1 MASSRLIFVTYIL
14 YLIPFIG
21 QTQPWRDEY
30 NISLYSFEFK
40 HPITVIIHTELLG
53 VKENIQNNIEPQI
66 SVYQDLISEADEK
79 LGITPDA
86 PDSIDIMV
94 GYEPNSNLGEM
105 RDWLWRNS
113 HAAYTCGLAYTLTGD
128 KRYAHKALEF
138 ALYAGYNYWPSSPN
152 KTTKRR
158 NCYKRAINLT
168 SNKDHDRKKL
178 SGFSM
183 DQNYPNPFS
192 PITRISFSLPARDHI
207 RFRIY
212 NSTGQRVELLVNRVM
227 EAGTHNITFN
237 ASDLPLAFISV
248 SFNPEVS
255 QRLKKLFTMN
265 NQKIIRTILVTG
277 ALLIGM
283 MVPGQAQENKSL
295 KNECLQTMQV
305 LNKALLNLQ
314 INDETDV
321 NHGALKCPNCK
332 VLHTRAAE
340 AVFPF
345 AMTYLETGYK
355 KYLQASINLGNWLIR
370 QQYPG
375 GEWQETPEDWTGTT
389 TDQLLMMA
397 QAFLVIGDQLAD
409 EEKES
414 WKESIRKSA
423 DYLTLVMSPEFASI
437 NYCATTTASLM
448 VANQIVPDEKYVK
461 KAKSLAHE
469 VIAKIDE
476 DYFLF
481 GEGGRVYGIKYGVD
495 LGYNLEMSLW
505 GLSLYSRLAADTLV
519 ENIVR
524 KSLKVHLNFIYP
536 DGSMDGS
543 WGIRSNKWTTYGGA
557 TSDGC
562 QVLFGMHAQENN
574 AYGTAALRNLEYLRG
589 MIRDGLV
596 GYGPHYWLLYDQEP
610 CIYPTFAKAKNL
622 AMTLQYA
629 TRDDIT
635 DEKLP
640 SDEIGATNYFETV
653 GVVTKRTENFMATIS
668 PGYEAEK
675 NWRCR

>member
-1 MASSRLIFVTYIL
+1 MTFLTTFLASIY
-14 YLIPFIG
+14 
-21 QTQPWRDEY
+21 
-30 NISLYSFEFK
+30 
-40 HPITVIIHTELLG
+40 LLG
-53 VKENIQNNIEPQI
+53 LA
-66 SVYQDLISEADEK
+66 S
-79 LGITPDA
+79 
-86 PDSIDIMV
+86 M
-94 GYEPNSNLGEM
+94 GY
-105 RDWLWRNS
+105 
-113 HAAYTCGLAYTLTGD
+113 
-128 KRYAHKALEF
+128 
-138 ALYAGYNYWPSSPN
+138 
-152 KTTKRR
+152 
-158 NCYKRAINLT
+158 
-168 SNKDHDRKKL
+168 
-178 SGFSM
+178 
-183 DQNYPNPFS
+183 
-192 PITRISFSLPARDHI
+192 
-207 RFRIY
+207 
-212 NSTGQRVELLVNRVM
+212 
-227 EAGTHNITFN
+227 
-237 ASDLPLAFISV
+237 
-248 SFNPEVS
+248 
-255 QRLKKLFTMN
+255 
-265 NQKIIRTILVTG
+265 
-277 ALLIGM
+277 
-283 MVPGQAQENKSL
+283 AQESKSL

-321 NHGALKCPNCK
+321 NHGALKCPNCNI
-332 VLHTRAAE
+332 LHTRAAE

-345 AMTYLETGYK
+345 AMTYLQTGDNR
-355 KYLQASINLGNWLIR
+355 YLQASINMGNWLIR

-389 TDQLLMMA
+389 TDQMLMMA
-397 QAFLVIGDQLAD
+397 EAFLVIEDHLAD

-423 DYLTLVMSPEFASI
+423 DYLTRVMSPEFASI

-448 VANQIVPDEKYVK
+448 VANQIVPDEKYEI

-505 GLSLYSRLAADTLV
+505 GLTLYSRLAADTLV

-524 KSLKVHLNFIYP
+524 KSLQIHLNFIYP

-562 QVLFGMHAQENN
+562 QVLFGMHAHEDN

-589 MIRDGLV
+589 MIRDGMV
-596 GYGPHYWLLYDQEP
+596 GYGPHYWLLYDQNP

-629 TRDDIT
+629 TCDDIF

-640 SDEIGATNYFETV
+640 SDVIGATNYFETV

-668 PGYEAEK
+668 AYGYNDIAKGHKSKYMHRPTGGSVCNLWVKGHGFLQASSQTEYQRWEPMHFPEAEGIFPITPRIEHTDSNGYFTNLYEFDGILTTRSEGNNTIIRTIGELK
-675 NWRCR
+675 NKQQQPCGISYVYSHDFSDDYLVKTVKLNYHGLRSDVSIVEPIIWNEGMEFLKESNRSVLITSDSMKFRFEIIQGEAELIVGGKNKGMFWSPYPSLRAFPIILKVPVKGEELSNSVTYKLSIIK

>member
-1 MASSRLIFVTYIL
+1 MTFLTTFLASIY
-14 YLIPFIG
+14 
-21 QTQPWRDEY
+21 
-30 NISLYSFEFK
+30 
-40 HPITVIIHTELLG
+40 LLG
-53 VKENIQNNIEPQI
+53 LA
-66 SVYQDLISEADEK
+66 S
-79 LGITPDA
+79 
-86 PDSIDIMV
+86 M
-94 GYEPNSNLGEM
+94 GY
-105 RDWLWRNS
+105 
-113 HAAYTCGLAYTLTGD
+113 
-128 KRYAHKALEF
+128 
-138 ALYAGYNYWPSSPN
+138 
-152 KTTKRR
+152 
-158 NCYKRAINLT
+158 
-168 SNKDHDRKKL
+168 
-178 SGFSM
+178 
-183 DQNYPNPFS
+183 
-192 PITRISFSLPARDHI
+192 
-207 RFRIY
+207 
-212 NSTGQRVELLVNRVM
+212 
-227 EAGTHNITFN
+227 
-237 ASDLPLAFISV
+237 
-248 SFNPEVS
+248 
-255 QRLKKLFTMN
+255 
-265 NQKIIRTILVTG
+265 
-277 ALLIGM
+277 
-283 MVPGQAQENKSL
+283 AQESKSL

-321 NHGALKCPNCK
+321 NHGALKCPNCNI
-332 VLHTRAAE
+332 LHTRAAE

-345 AMTYLETGYK
+345 AMTYLQTGDNR
-355 KYLQASINLGNWLIR
+355 YLQASINMGNWLIR

-389 TDQLLMMA
+389 TDQMLMMA
-397 QAFLVIGDQLAD
+397 EAFLVIEDHLAD

-423 DYLTLVMSPEFASI
+423 DYLTRVMSPEFASI

-448 VANQIVPDEKYVK
+448 VANQIVPDEKYEI

-505 GLSLYSRLAADTLV
+505 GLTLYSRLAADTLV

-524 KSLKVHLNFIYP
+524 KSLQIHLNFIYP

-562 QVLFGMHAQENN
+562 QVLFGMHAHEDN

-589 MIRDGLV
+589 MIRDGMV
-596 GYGPHYWLLYDQEP
+596 GYGPHYWLLYDQNP

-629 TRDDIT
+629 TCDDIF

-640 SDEIGATNYFETV
+640 SDVIGATNYFETV

-668 PGYEAEK
+668 VYGYKDIAKGHKSKYMHRPTGGSVCNLWVKDHGFLQASSQTEYQRWEPMHFPEAEGIFPITPRIEHTDSNGYFTNLYEFDGILTTRSEGNNTIIRTIGELK
-675 NWRCR
+675 NKQQQPCGISYVYSHDFSDDYLVKTVKLNYHGLRSDVSIVEPIIWNEGMEFLKESNRSVLITSDSMKFRFEIIQGEAELIVGGKNKGMFWSPYPSLRAFPIILKVPVKGEELSNSVTYKLSIIK